1 MFTRV
6 HTTCEIPVST
16 VFGPCELQHTSAY
29 DSIAFIAL
37 KSMDRR
43 TSPYIIK
50 QVHTSMRANGL
61 VWLRLVQSARCPV
74 EQNLEAY
81 LKNGQLFYR
90 ALRRIEK
97 DEELLVWYSKDLAKL
112 LLLHPLLVQRK
123 GAPPYICPHCSQSF
137 DSKFPF
143 LAHRRFLCSQRMTSN
158 SPHQHS
164 SPSQEDFVN
173 RAPKDYT
180 SHAVK
185 PESSSSLKGRTLD
198 SKPGTDFHNLARDM
212 ERKADSTVAQS
223 RNLKRKHC
231 KVEEDEI
238 HCDLPQPMVGEP
250 LTIRKH
256 YAASMSRQSSFIHQ
270 PIKALDTLSES
281 RSAFSQ
287 PPHPA
292 PASFFPQAPLLLVR
306 TDPNSTSLWSKAPR
320 FFLQTQAQPHAKALL
335 PQTQALHTQA
345 QALPTPHVLLSP
357 SLSPLRLQGQN
368 WCARC
373 SLSFRLTSD
382 LVAHMRTVH
391 HHQRVFSARSGVD
404 RIPRGDKRHSC
415 PICREVFKQRHHLAR
430 HLVAHT

>member
-1 MFTRV
+1 M
-6 HTTCEIPVST
+6 C
-16 VFGPCELQHTSAY
+16 
-29 DSIAFIAL
+29 
-37 KSMDRR
+37 
-43 TSPYIIK
+43 
-50 QVHTSMRANGL
+50 ANGL
-61 VWLRLVQSARCPV
+61 VWLRLVQSARCPE
-74 EQNLEAY
+74 EQNMEAY

-97 DEELLVWYSKDLAKL
+97 DEELLVWYSRDLAKL
-112 LLLHPLLVQRK
+112 LLLHPLLVQGK
-123 GAPPYICPHCSQSF
+123 GAPPYICPHCNQSF
-137 DSKFPF
+137 DSEFPF

-173 RAPKDYT
+173 PAPKDYT

-212 ERKADSTVAQS
+212 ERKADTTVAQS
-223 RNLKRKHC
+223 RDLKRKHF

-238 HCDLPQPMVGEP
+238 HCDLQQPMVGEP
-250 LTIRKH
+250 LTIREH
-256 YAASMSRQSSFIHQ
+256 YASSMSRHSSFIHQ
-270 PIKALDTLSES
+270 AIKGYSLDTLSES

-292 PASFFPQAPLLLVR
+292 PASVFPQATPLLVR
-306 TDPNSTSLWSKAPR
+306 TDPITSLSTGPHSFNNSTSLWSKAPG
-320 FFLQTQAQPHAKALL
+320 FFLQTPAQAQTHAKALL

-391 HHQRVFSARSGVD
+391 HHQRVFSARSGGD